1 MITSLPKF
9 AEKEIQEL
17 RELTI
22 LKHLVCGL
30 LKEALADQSWKME
43 NVSKERDAMDWLM
56 DDETMRQGEEVSK
69 EEEKF
74 T

>member
-1 MITSLPKF
+1 
-9 AEKEIQEL
+9 
-17 RELTI
+17 
-22 LKHLVCGL
+22 
-30 LKEALADQSWKME
+30 ME